1 MKCYLVWYRTEGTSE
16 DIIRGAARNYE
27 RAERMA
33 ETLALHLRAQGIEPV
48 AVGVK
53 SGIHGELYHD
63 DFFHMKWSVDPP
75 EPETNDGDED

>member
-1 MKCYLVWYRTEGTSE
+1 
-16 DIIRGAARNYE
+16 
-27 RAERMA
+27 MA